1 MDLLESLLEKASAA
15 MESGRTASK
24 EKLSSSVRDL
34 LNDPSVGGID
44 GLIGM
49 FSAKGFLNLLASWI
63 GLGENEPITP
73 GQIEKVF
80 GSDRIQHFARSAG
93 ISSNRASSMLADL
106 LPGIVD
112 KLTPGGKL
120 PNFIKP
126 EQVES
131 LLESNAHG
139 ALETKERT

>member
-15 MESGRTASK
+15 MNSSPAASRAR
-24 EKLSSSVRDL
+24 LSVSVRDL
-34 LNDPSVGGID
+34 LNDPSVGGLD

-49 FSAKGFLNLLASWI
+49 FNANGLLSILASWI
-63 GLGENEPITP
+63 GLGENESIMPE
-73 GQIEKVF
+73 QIAQVF
-80 GSDRIQHFARSAG
+80 GPDRLQQFARSAG
-93 ISSNRASSMLADL
+93 ISAHRAPHVLADL

-120 PNFIKP
+120 PDSILP

-131 LLESNAHG
+131 LLQSNPVG
-139 ALETKERT
+139 ALETKEKR